1 MTVKFSSYLVHRG
14 SYFVACGHLKHLS
27 FSEPPLSLTDWAK

>member
-27 FSEPPLSLTDWAK
+27 FSKPPLSLTDWAK